1 MGAVVWVVGML
12 VVVVGALLAVDWV
25 TAGRTKRRMLVRAKD
40 QGSADTAIGYANI
53 QNQAQG
59 SQADTWGL

>member
-1 MGAVVWVVGML
+1 MPAWLWVLGGIVAVVGL
-12 VVVVGALLAVDWV
+12 LLAVDWV

-40 QGSADTAIGYANI
+40 QGASDSAIGYSII

-59 SQADTWGL
+59 SQNDTWGL